1 MYALHVTF
9 TSTASAEDLRAG
21 QLAFAQHVTS
31 VPGFVSKT
39 WLHDGA
45 DQGGFYLFTGR
56 DAAQAYL
63 DGPLFA
69 LLRGNP
75 AVEELTVRGWAVDV
89 ELGARTH
96 ATPAHAG

>member
-9 TSTASAEDLRAG
+9 TSTASAEDLRTG

-45 DQGGFYLFTGR
+45 DQGGFYLFADR
-56 DAAQAYL
+56 AAAQQGEQRAVEV
-63 DGPLFA
+63 G
-69 LLRGNP
+69 LRGNP
-75 AVEELTVRGWAVDV
+75 AVAELTVRGWAVDV
-89 ELGARTH
+89 ELAARTH

>member
-1 MYALHVTF
+1 M
-9 TSTASAEDLRAG
+9 
-21 QLAFAQHVTS
+21 
-31 VPGFVSKT
+31 PGVVSKT

-45 DQGGFYLFTGR
+45 DQGGFYLFADR
-56 DAAQAYL
+56 DAAQAYV

-75 AVEELTVRGWAVDV
+75 AVERLAWRGWAVDV